1 MKRATDGRPVGRVE
15 RPVGP
20 VDSLMAKIFGGP
32 REPRSD
38 AYKAGVRAV
47 LRKHFEGVLV
57 RDQLH
62 YPVGSAERDAFFA
75 GADEGHNKVRDLP
88 PRVKTKA
95 GKRAFGA
102 EPVGATQA
110 SAGGFTC

>member
-1 MKRATDGRPVGRVE
+1 MKRTNDGRPVGRVE

-20 VDSLMAKIFGGP
+20 VESLMAEIFGGP

-47 LRKHFEGVLV
+47 LSKHFEGVLV

-62 YPVGSAERDAFFA
+62 YPAGSAERDAFFA
-75 GADEGHNKVRDLP
+75 GADEGHNKVRELP

-95 GKRAFGA
+95 EMRMDAA
-102 EPVGATQA
+102 HDTNCVGAFA
-110 SAGGFTC
+110 RARP